1 MSLRKRVLL
10 MVTILLALAVLAT
23 ALALTWTARQA
34 LLQQME
40 ADGMVIAQLLARSA
54 AFAVQVPGDV
64 EAAIGEQMVV
74 EATIA
79 AHLVAI
85 AEQMGM
91 STEEINAHLE
101 QITHDSTL
109 DEFWITDESGHAY
122 LTNVDVD
129 FTFSADEA
137 EQPQAYV
144 FWDLL
149 TGEKQI
155 VEQEARVREIDQ
167 RTFKYVG
174 VGGID
179 QPRIVQV
186 GYNLSFL
193 NELREQFGV
202 TRLTQE
208 LVSGGDIIAIRVLDS
223 NFLTLAY
230 SAVPEVRENLGSDQH
245 SKGLMLQAMNEKET
259 VSDISEGI
267 LKVVAPVLNTQNEV
281 IGVTMV
287 LLPTDQVQATL
298 RKQVQLTALVAGLVL
313 GIGIVASV
321 ILAKREMDPVERI
334 SRAALD
340 VEAGEFEPQ
349 SLAAIEDR
357 QDELGKLA
365 QTFTRMAVEVQ
376 AREKRLRQQVE
387 ALRIEID
394 EQKKEREVAEITESD
409 YFVGLQEKAREI
421 RRRRGS

>member
-1 MSLRKRVLL
+1 MSLRNRILL
-10 MVTILLALAVLAT
+10 MVTILLVLAVMAT
-23 ALALTWTARQA
+23 ALTLTWTARQA

-64 EAAIGEQMVV
+64 EDAIGEQMAV

-85 AEQMGM
+85 ADQAGL
-91 STEEINAHLE
+91 SQDQINEHLI
-101 QITHDSTL
+101 QITQNTTL
-109 DEFWITDESGHAY
+109 DEFWITDESGYAY

-144 FWDLL
+144 FWELL
-149 TGEKQI
+149 TGEKQV

-167 RTFKYVG
+167 QTFKYVG

-179 QPRIVQV
+179 QARIVQV

-208 LVSGGDIIAIRVLDS
+208 LVSGGDIIAIRVMDN

-230 SAVPEVRENLGSDQH
+230 SAVPEARENLGDDQH
-245 SKGLMLQAMNEKET
+245 SRGLMLQAMNEKRT
-259 VSDISEGI
+259 VSDVSDGI

-287 LLPTDQVQATL
+287 LLPTDQVQATVQ
-298 RKQVQLTALVAGLVL
+298 RQVQWTALVASLAL
-313 GIGIVASV
+313 GIGVLAS
-321 ILAKREMDPVERI
+321 IFLAKREMEPVERI
-334 SRAALD
+334 SRASLD

-349 SLAAIEDR
+349 SLAAIGER
-357 QDELGKLA
+357 QDDLGKLA

-394 EQKKEREVAEITESD
+394 EHKKEQDVAEITESE

-421 RRRRGS
+421 RRRRG

>member
-1 MSLRKRVLL
+1 MSLRNRILL
-10 MVTILLALAVLAT
+10 MVTVLLVLAVLAT
-23 ALALTWTARQA
+23 ALTLTWTARQA
-34 LLQQME
+34 LLQQMD
-40 ADGMVIAQLLARSA
+40 ADGKVIAQLLARSA

-64 EAAIGEQMVV
+64 EDAIGDQMVV

-79 AHLVAI
+79 SHLVAI

-91 STEEINAHLE
+91 SADEINQHLE
-101 QITHDSTL
+101 QITQDSTL
-109 DEFWITDESGHAY
+109 DEFWITDERGHAY

-149 TGEKQI
+149 TGEKQV

-167 RTFKYVG
+167 QTFKYVG

-179 QPRIVQV
+179 RARIVQV

-230 SAVPEVRENLGSDQH
+230 SAVPEARENLGSDKH
-245 SKGLMLQAMNEKET
+245 SRGLMLQAMNEKRT
-259 VSDISEGI
+259 VSDVSEGI
-267 LKVVAPVLNTQNEV
+267 LKVVAPVLNIQNEV

-287 LLPTDQVQATL
+287 LLPTDQVQATVQ
-298 RKQVQLTALVAGLVL
+298 RQVRWTTLVASLAL
-313 GIGIVASV
+313 GIGVFAS
-321 ILAKREMDPVERI
+321 IFLAKREMEPVEKI

-349 SLAAIEDR
+349 SLAAIGER
-357 QDELGKLA
+357 QDDLGKLA

-394 EQKKEREVAEITESD
+394 EQKKEREVAEITESE

-421 RRRRGS
+421 RRRRG